1 MGDTL
6 ASFGYLAILLVAV
19 VGWFMATNR
28 PSIGRSLQ
36 MALVWGMIF
45 MGGMAIYGMWHD
57 ISRSYAIQVSSDGG
71 AITLP
76 RERDGHY
83 YVTAEIN
90 GVDINFLVDT
100 GASDLVLSRADA
112 QRVGIDVDALPFL
125 GSANTANGTV
135 PIAYTRLNQVR
146 LGPHL
151 DRDVSASVNGGEMK
165 KSLLGMSYLGKYDRI
180 EILGDRLV
188 LNR

>member
-1 MGDTL
+1 M
-6 ASFGYLAILLVAV
+6 
-19 VGWFMATNR
+19 
-28 PSIGRSLQ
+28 
-36 MALVWGMIF
+36 
-45 MGGMAIYGMWHD
+45 
-57 ISRSYAIQVSSDGG
+57 
-71 AITLP
+71 
-76 RERDGHY
+76 
-83 YVTAEIN
+83 TAEIN

-180 EILGDRLV
+180 VNLGDRLV

>member
-19 VGWFMATNR
+19 AGWFMATNR
-28 PSIGRSLQ
+28 PSVGRSLQ

-57 ISRSYAIQVSSDGG
+57 ISRNYAIQVSSDGG

-135 PIAYTRLNQVR
+135 PIAYTRLNKVR

-165 KSLLGMSYLGKYDRI
+165 KAFLA
-180 EILGDRLV
+180 
-188 LNR
+188 